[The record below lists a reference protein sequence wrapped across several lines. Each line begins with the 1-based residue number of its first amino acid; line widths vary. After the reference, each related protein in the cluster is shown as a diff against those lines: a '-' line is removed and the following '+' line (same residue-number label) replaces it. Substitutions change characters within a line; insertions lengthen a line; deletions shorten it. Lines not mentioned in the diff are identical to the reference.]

1 MTPVLELTVQRL
13 INCRLALRWTAA
25 YQHRFNGCH
34 RSHTD
39 EMISKIVF
47 EYTGQL
53 RNRKQISS
61 HIQNLRRISSRIP
74 EAWDRLTQQI
84 VRAVAELREADS
96 EDTAQIDEILGR
108 IQDPTFVLAR
118 RNQEIQHAAFAL
130 SRRRRRQDRP
140 ETQTAPKSRIRPER
154 IVLRGPPPSLFHKI
168 SHFASQNDHEFS
180 LQFPQPLGRNFLAL
194 SLVNHRFRTEVL
206 QHIESLLSFD
216 FTFDPSA
223 LLSFCTNVQPTHR
236 QHVRHLAIE
245 FVDSPHVVSPSTT
258 FGTYLS
264 TNLPNLKSVFLTLI
278 PRDPTRNHFFDTQ
291 WGQETEAFLSNLGD
305 WKATIIL
312 YLRWEEDCEYFEE
325 NYVGDR
331 GWRCI
336 RRSEDEYQRASV

>member
-1 MTPVLELTVQRL
+1 
-13 INCRLALRWTAA
+13 
-25 YQHRFNGCH
+25 
-34 RSHTD
+34 
-39 EMISKIVF
+39 MISSIIF
-47 EYTGQL
+47 EYTGQP

-84 VRAVAELREADS
+84 VGAVAELREADS

-130 SRRRRRQDRP
+130 SRRGRRQNRP
-140 ETQTAPKSRIRPER
+140 KTQTAPKSPIRPER
-154 IVLRGPPPSLFHKI
+154 IVLRGPPPSLFHEI

-180 LQFPQPLGRNFLAL
+180 LQSSQPLGRNFLAL
-194 SLVNHRFRTEVL
+194 GLVNHRFRTEVL
-206 QHIESLLSFD
+206 QHIESRLSFD

-223 LLSFCTNVQPTHR
+223 LPLFCTNVQSTNR
-236 QHVRHLAIE
+236 EHVRHLAIE
-245 FVDSPHVVSPSTT
+245 IVDSPRLVGPWTT

-264 TNLPNLKSVFLTLI
+264 TNLPNLKTVFLTLI
-278 PRDPTRNHFFDTQ
+278 PRDPTRNDFRNDLLDFQ

-312 YLRWEEDCEYFEE
+312 YLRWEEDCDYFEE
-325 NYVGDR
+325 KYVGDR

-336 RRSEDEYQRASV
+336 RRDEDEYKQASV